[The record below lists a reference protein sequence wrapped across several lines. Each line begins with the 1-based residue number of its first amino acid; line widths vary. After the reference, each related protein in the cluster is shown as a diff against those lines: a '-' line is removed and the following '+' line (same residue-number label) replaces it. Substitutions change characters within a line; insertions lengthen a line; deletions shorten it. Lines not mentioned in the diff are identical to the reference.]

1 MLRTVLR
8 KPWALTVLCVL
19 YAIWLILFD
28 QLVLTAWTLQYSY
41 WGVLGILVV
50 GTLLYV
56 VFPRAER
63 KRVLLFT
70 GFCLLIG
77 IGLSTV
83 LFQPLIW
90 RVLDYIVFVALALG
104 LGTLVLQLPA
114 VRVVAVVVGLTAFEI
129 WVPFSDMPLV
139 SAFSIDADVHPIAQ
153 PSLWTQVPAVALE
166 PMGKGF
172 PRTIVTL
179 AQATPTP
186 RDSSLEAISLARQGL
201 DLTAPATVHTL
212 LNNSLAV
219 VALSGHATGFSL
231 TRATPGQMARV
242 PVTQLGLTNFPLQ
255 TAYLT
260 HGSSEYRLYEA
271 DTTSPA
277 TLLSMLL
284 QPETLPLSTALLEE
298 KSLQRSRASFA
309 SATGRTVPMSGSV
322 SGWSLKGGVLTGH
335 VFGHVV
341 SVATKGVVVLGLA
354 HLLPVRANELPQV
367 VVEGNNLI
375 QIVEPS
381 ATGGRVVATLR
392 GSYRHPLTGAV
403 SFADLMGNGVDDLLL
418 DSSPAQ
424 IVSLSAT
431 GQIVVL
437 WVSPDPN
444 FTFLAVYPQSQ
455 GDLLIANAPATLSTS
470 SAVYLGGYVYRN
482 HALQRAFR
490 AYRDNLVQVTTI
502 AHPGSKRPD
511 LLAVADG
518 NPSVLLLTPTVF
530 PWLTLVDVLFG
541 IVLLTGFVRQRQG
554 GLRRASR

>member
-1 MLRTVLR
+1 MRKDVLR
-8 KPWALTVLCVL
+8 NPWTLTVLCVL
-19 YAIWLILFD
+19 YGIWLILFD

-56 VFPRAER
+56 AFPRSER

-70 GFCLLIG
+70 GFCLLLG

-83 LFQPLIW
+83 LFQPLVW
-90 RVLDYIVFVALALG
+90 RVVDYIVFVALALG
-104 LGTLVLQLPA
+104 IGTLALQLPV
-114 VRVVAVVVGLTAFEI
+114 VRVLAVVIGLTAFEM

-166 PMGKGF
+166 PAGKGF

-179 AQATPTP
+179 AQATPSSH
-186 RDSSLEAISLARQGL
+186 DSRLEAMSLSRQGL
-201 DLTAPATVHTL
+201 DLASAAAQHTL
-212 LNNSLAV
+212 LLNSLAV

-231 TRATPGQMARV
+231 TRATPEQMARV
-242 PVTQLGLTNFPLQ
+242 PVTQLGLTNYPLQ

-260 HGSSEYRLYEA
+260 RGSNEYRLYET
-271 DTTSPA
+271 DTTNPA
-277 TLLSMLL
+277 TLLAMLL

-298 KSLQRSRASFA
+298 QSLQRSRASFA
-309 SATGRTVPMSGSV
+309 SATGRAMQTPGSV
-322 SGWSLKGGVLTGH
+322 SGWSLNGGVLTGH
-335 VFGHVV
+335 VYGHAV

-354 HLLPVRANELPQV
+354 HLLPGHADKLPQV

-375 QIVEPS
+375 QVVAPS
-381 ATGGRVVATLR
+381 ATGARVVATLR
-392 GSYRHPLTGAV
+392 GTYRHPLTGAV
-403 SFADLMGNGVDDLLL
+403 SFADLTGNGVDDLLL

-424 IVSLSAT
+424 IVSLSST
-431 GQIVVL
+431 GQIVPL

-444 FTFLAVYPQSQ
+444 FTFLAVYPQAK

-470 SAVYLGGYVYRN
+470 AAVYLGGYVYHN
-482 HALQRAFR
+482 HALLRAFR

-511 LLAVADG
+511 LLAVAAG
-518 NPSVLLLTPTVF
+518 SPSVLLLTPTSF
-530 PWLTLVDVLFG
+530 PWLTLIDVVFG
-541 IVLLTGFVRQRQG
+541 IVLLTGFVRQWQG
-554 GLRRASR
+554 GMRRAPR